1 VFRKHKYYIC
11 QSWQDVINSVP
22 VNVLSINLMNNST
35 TDQQVSGHFDSVA
48 GGYANAYKD
57 GSFFSYF
64 FNRRLEIILDSLNK
78 YDHAKILDVGC
89 GPGMMAE
96 YAIEKK
102 FEFFGIDI
110 SEKMIEECINN
121 FGHANCTHFSVGKLQ
136 KLEFSDSSF
145 DVVLC
150 MGALEYVERDEI
162 EDALAEMIRVLK
174 PDGQIIM
181 SLMNKNSFFAWHRR
195 LKGKILKRIKGR
207 DFQAESYDEF
217 SKPFEENS
225 IRALLN
231 SKQLNNIETVHF
243 GLNIYPYFLE
253 WRIPNR
259 LRIKVSKILD
269 GVIRGFF
276 KWPYMAFIVKARK

>member
-1 VFRKHKYYIC
+1 
-11 QSWQDVINSVP
+11 
-22 VNVLSINLMNNST
+22 MNNPT
-35 TDQQVSGHFDSVA
+35 TDQQVSIHFDSVA
-48 GGYANAYKD
+48 EGYANAYKD

-78 YDHAKILDVGC
+78 YDHATILDVGC

-96 YAIEKK
+96 YSIKK
-102 FEFFGIDI
+102 GFEFFGIDI
-110 SEKMIEECINN
+110 SEKMIDECINN
-121 FGHANCTHFSVGKLQ
+121 FGHATSTHFSVGKLQ

-162 EDALAEMIRVLK
+162 ENALAEMLRVLK

-195 LKGKILKRIKGR
+195 LRGKILKKIKGS

-217 SKPFEENS
+217 SKPFNENS
-225 IRALLN
+225 IRALLK
-231 SKQLNNIETVHF
+231 SQQLSNIETVRF

-253 WRIPNR
+253 WRIPDR
-259 LRIKVSKILD
+259 FRIKVSRILD
-269 GVIRGFF
+269 GLIRGLF
-276 KWPYMAFIVKARK
+276 KWPYMAFIVKAKK